1 MVKWCS
7 RIEFFISGCAISSL
21 VYRPKFEVY
30 QMLFE
35 VENLNFLSVFSFRKL
50 NTEAIPLSQFSIKV
64 SEVIR
69 LAPLIYRLWLWL
81 REDDSKGNGNG
92 TFVDPFKKHYFSSC
106 YDVPLG
112 GIGAGS
118 IARTYKGEFLR
129 WQLFPKICEDKPV
142 LANQFSTSTV
152 LCPPNPKLLKES
164 SVALESYLLF
174 LHFAGICVLYG
185 GFGLGAQIS
194 EIINR
199 VPPIDST
206 DKQGKTIS
214 IVKGALEFKDIDFAY
229 PSRLETLVLKNS
241 ISKSMPVKP
250 LDWLVKVGPVGCGSD
265 GLMGENLLHPGVAN
279 RVLELLL
286 SSYTTVALVVNFVLN
301 IFILIIL
308 SLKTTFFDELHATES
323 RRMVERLVNYVIY
336 KGTFLPLVVP
346 PTLVRAGLWSTWL
359 TVLCSLKM
367 FQALA
372 RDRLE
377 RLNASPSATPWTY
390 FRVYC
395 VLLLVVIVDAVWI
408 RTSSVVT
415 EFSLDVEEIITEEN
429 NNGEDVTEKAGEAEV
444 NVVEDLD
451 LDLDSRQPAE
461 TDAGDVNIE
470 EDMDMDTSGQSLD
483 IVPVPEQQNE
493 VILVHGFQLVDIWV
507 HHSAGNT
514 TNSKISKLLDMSAA
528 GSLWEWKSV
537 ILRNVGFFSDI
548 MTLLM
553 ALGHYVQIWRL
564 HGMTFHLVD
573 AMLFLNIRALVS
585 AVAKRTRGNNNNNNI
600 IIFEFCKTNWQL
612 VASTLE
618 GRTGTQYSNSLLLVV
633 AVF

>member
-1 MVKWCS
+1 MKFTLYPMGVGYLS
-7 RIEFFISGCAISSL
+7 ISAVC
-21 VYRPKFEVY
+21 
-30 QMLFE
+30 
-35 VENLNFLSVFSFRKL
+35 
-50 NTEAIPLSQFSIKV
+50 
-64 SEVIR
+64 
-69 LAPLIYRLWLWL
+69 
-81 REDDSKGNGNG
+81 
-92 TFVDPFKKHYFSSC
+92 
-106 YDVPLG
+106 
-112 GIGAGS
+112 
-118 IARTYKGEFLR
+118 
-129 WQLFPKICEDKPV
+129 
-142 LANQFSTSTV
+142 TV
-152 LCPPNPKLLKES
+152 LSFIGLQYWTEVSYVKLK
-164 SVALESYLLF
+164 
-174 LHFAGICVLYG
+174 
-185 GFGLGAQIS
+185 
-194 EIINR
+194 
-199 VPPIDST
+199 
-206 DKQGKTIS
+206 
-214 IVKGALEFKDIDFAY
+214 
-229 PSRLETLVLKNS
+229 
-241 ISKSMPVKP
+241 
-250 LDWLVKVGPVGCGSD
+250 SD

-308 SLKTTFFDELHATES
+308 SLKTIFFDELHATES
-323 RRMVERLVNYVIY
+323 RKMVERLVNYVIY

-408 RTSSVVT
+408 RTCLLIYQTIPSSMFLLLFF
-415 EFSLDVEEIITEEN
+415 EPLSIAF
-429 NNGEDVTEKAGEAEV
+429 
-444 NVVEDLD
+444 
-451 LDLDSRQPAE
+451 E
-461 TDAGDVNIE
+461 TLQA
-470 EDMDMDTSGQSLD
+470 
-483 IVPVPEQQNE
+483 
-493 VILVHGFQLVDIWV
+493 ILVHGFQLVDIWV

-537 ILRNVGFFSDI
+537 ILRNVGFSLDI

-585 AVAKRTRGNNNNNNI
+585 AVAKRTRGFIKLRIALGTLHGALPDATSEEIQAYDDECAICREPMAKAKKLSCNHLFHLSCLRSWLDQGLSDNYSCPTCRKPLFVGRGTSEGGNNNSNSNSNNSVGVGNNSVDVSGDEQLARQLSRQQSVPGPTLVPNQIQTPLDHHDDWRRLEADSGWLGFDGGGAGPSRSVGLGRVQMMMRHLAAVGETYAQTALEDAAWNLWPVNPSQASTSTSSSNNPNPSTSTVRHRGGHTTGAGGGSLIRTSPPPPVPDVDLSNI
-600 IIFEFCKTNWQL
+600 IAMAETVREVLPHVPDELILRDLQRTNS
-612 VASTLE
+612 VSVTV
-618 GRTGTQYSNSLLLVV
+618 NNLLQM
-633 AVF
+633 